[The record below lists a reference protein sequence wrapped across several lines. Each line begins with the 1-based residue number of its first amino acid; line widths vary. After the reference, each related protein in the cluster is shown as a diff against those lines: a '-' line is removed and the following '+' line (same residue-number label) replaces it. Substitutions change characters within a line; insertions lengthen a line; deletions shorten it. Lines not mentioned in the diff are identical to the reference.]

1 MRFQAITLFCCLI
14 SACQNTA
21 VEYKYPEKVKGRYE
35 MPSEKTEAEK
45 NDTVFNK
52 EYLTFRLNEKEEK
65 QVNGKAE
72 KQVKKTQ
79 PVVKSEIS
87 QEKLWTSMLQV
98 LSQYPILI
106 VQKDQIV
113 VTDWFTDPEKTD
125 RQLKINALKTGT
137 DLKIT
142 VLCRK
147 KDENGTWINQK
158 NDATLADKIKND
170 IVRQSI
176 NH

>member
-52 EYLTFRLNEKEEK
+52 EYLTFRLNEKKEEK
-65 QVNGKAE
+65 EEAVQTF
-72 KQVKKTQ
+72 VK
-79 PVVKSEIS
+79 PEIS
-87 QEKLWTSMLQV
+87 PEKLWTSMLHV

-125 RQLKINALKTGT
+125 RQLKINAVKTGS

-147 KDENGTWINQK
+147 KDKNGTWINQK

>member
-1 MRFQAITLFCCLI
+1 
-14 SACQNTA
+14 
-21 VEYKYPEKVKGRYE
+21 
-35 MPSEKTEAEK
+35 
-45 NDTVFNK
+45 
-52 EYLTFRLNEKEEK
+52 
-65 QVNGKAE
+65 
-72 KQVKKTQ
+72 
-79 PVVKSEIS
+79 
-87 QEKLWTSMLQV
+87 MLHV

-125 RQLKINALKTGT
+125 RQLKINAVKTGS

-147 KDENGTWINQK
+147 KDKNGTWINQK

>member
-1 MRFQAITLFCCLI
+1 MKFQAIALFCCILC
-14 SACQNTA
+14 ACQNTT

-65 QVNGKAE
+65 QI
-72 KQVKKTQ
+72 KKPQ
-79 PVVKSEIS
+79 QVVKSQILP
-87 QEKLWTSMLQV
+87 EKIWTSMLQV
-98 LSQYPILI
+98 LSQYPISI